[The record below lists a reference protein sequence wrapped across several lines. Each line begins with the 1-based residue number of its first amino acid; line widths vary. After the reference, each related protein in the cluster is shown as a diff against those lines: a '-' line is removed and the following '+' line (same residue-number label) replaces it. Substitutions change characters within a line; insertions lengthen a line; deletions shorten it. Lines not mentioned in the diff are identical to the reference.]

1 MKRLTL
7 SLLLLFAVAAH
18 AGFGGAPSGDIVI
31 DDANSIVPG
40 TWTIWG
46 SKNASNVS
54 GALKFGQA
62 VVFDTTQAAPK
73 GWLMPGDMKLV
84 GIWMTNTDAAADTR
98 IQVFATDPGD
108 SVTTLT
114 TLDWSGLDAS
124 SSALSV
130 NVDSGD
136 VITIYS
142 AIGAGSDTPSY
153 PNVWLKFVTR

>member
-54 GALKFGQA
+54 
-62 VVFDTTQAAPK
+62 
-73 GWLMPGDMKLV
+73 
-84 GIWMTNTDAAADTR
+84 
-98 IQVFATDPGD
+98 
-108 SVTTLT
+108 
-114 TLDWSGLDAS
+114 
-124 SSALSV
+124 
-130 NVDSGD
+130 
-136 VITIYS
+136 
-142 AIGAGSDTPSY
+142 
-153 PNVWLKFVTR
+153 